1 MPTEQQ
7 YTQTLRAD
15 ADVVD
20 NEPHVEPTLF
30 VAGAMKIVL
39 APDSFKE
46 SMTATQAVAAMRAGV
61 HAVLPTAEC
70 VGVPMADGGEGTVDA
85 VVDALHGRHVEVEVA
100 DALGR
105 TVTARYGHIP
115 LRQLAVIEMAAA
127 AGLELIPLDQRDVL
141 RASTFGVGQLI
152 SSALDRGT
160 EELLIGLGGSATND
174 GGTGMLTALGASF
187 LDAAGNPLEPGGAA
201 LNRLD
206 RIDVSGLD
214 PRLRDIRIHVAS
226 DVTAPLLGPT
236 GATAVFGPQKGATA
250 ADVELLESALTQLAT
265 VTSAT
270 LGTAN
275 PQRPGTGAAGGVGFA
290 LVEFLGAE
298 SKPGV
303 DEVAETVGLEAALR
317 GADWVFTGEGSVDAQ
332 TVMGKTPFGVA
343 QAAARS
349 GVRVVIF
356 AGRVAPDASV
366 LLEHGVDR
374 LVAITAE
381 GTPIE
386 QALREGAESLTRA
399 TAEVCRQIVE

>member
-1 MPTEQQ
+1 M
-7 YTQTLRAD
+7 R
-15 ADVVD
+15 
-20 NEPHVEPTLF
+20 
-30 VAGAMKIVL
+30 IVL

-61 HAVLPTAEC
+61 QQVLPDAEC

-85 VVDALHGRHVEVEVA
+85 VVDALHGQHIAAQVSGP
-100 DALGR
+100 LGA
-105 TVTARYGHIP
+105 TITARYGYVP

-127 AGLELIPLDQRDVL
+127 SGLELIPPDQRDVL

-152 SSALDRGT
+152 LSALDRGA
-160 EELLIGLGGSATND
+160 EEILIGLGGSATND
-174 GGTGMLTALGASF
+174 GGAGMLTALGVAF
-187 LDAAGNPLEPGGAA
+187 VDADGTALEPGGAA
-201 LNRLD
+201 LGRLD
-206 RIDVSGLD
+206 RIDLTGLD
-214 PRLRDIRIHVAS
+214 PRLRDVRIHVAT

-236 GATAVFGPQKGATA
+236 GASAVFGPQKGATPT
-250 ADVELLESALTQLAT
+250 DVQALESALTQLAT
-265 VTSAT
+265 VTSET
-270 LGTAN
+270 LGKAN
-275 PQRPGTGAAGGVGFA
+275 PQRPGNGAAGGLGFA

-298 SKPGV
+298 SRPGV
-303 DEVAETVGLEAALR
+303 DEVAVTVGLEKAVR

-343 QAAARS
+343 QVATRAGA
-349 GVRVVIF
+349 RVVIF

-366 LLEHGVDR
+366 LLEHGVER

-399 TAEVCRQIVE
+399 TAEVCRQITGS

>member
-1 MPTEQQ
+1 
-7 YTQTLRAD
+7 
-15 ADVVD
+15 
-20 NEPHVEPTLF
+20 
-30 VAGAMKIVL
+30 MKIVL

-46 SMTATQAVAAMRAGV
+46 SMTATEAVAAMRAGV
-61 HAVLPTAEC
+61 HAVIPDAEC

-85 VVDALHGRHVEVEVA
+85 VVDALHGQHIEAEVS

-105 TVTARYGHIP
+105 TITARYGYIP

-127 AGLELIPLDQRDVL
+127 SGLELIPPDQRDVL

-152 SSALDRGT
+152 SSALDRGA
-160 EELLIGLGGSATND
+160 EEILIGIGGSATND
-174 GGTGMLTALGASF
+174 GGAGMLTALGASF
-187 LDAAGNPLEPGGAA
+187 VDDHGAPLEPGGAA
-201 LNRLD
+201 LRQLD

-214 PRLRDIRIHVAS
+214 PRLRDTRIHVAS

-236 GATAVFGPQKGATA
+236 GASAVFGPQKGATP
-250 ADVELLESALTQLAT
+250 ADVQTLESALTQLAT
-265 VTSAT
+265 VTSRT
-270 LGTAN
+270 LGNAN
-275 PQRPGTGAAGGVGFA
+275 PQRRGAGAAGGLGFA

-303 DEVAETVGLEAALR
+303 DEVAATVGLERALR

-343 QAAARS
+343 RAATRA
-349 GVRVVIF
+349 GARVVIL

-366 LLEHGVDR
+366 LLEHGVER
-374 LVAITAE
+374 LVAITAD

-399 TAEVCRQIVE
+399 TADVCRDITGS

>member
-1 MPTEQQ
+1 
-7 YTQTLRAD
+7 
-15 ADVVD
+15 
-20 NEPHVEPTLF
+20 
-30 VAGAMKIVL
+30 MKIVL

-46 SMTATQAVAAMRAGV
+46 SMSATEAVAAMRAGV
-61 HAVLPTAEC
+61 RAVMPDAEC

-85 VVDALHGRHVEVEVA
+85 VVDALHGQHIEAQVSGP
-100 DALGR
+100 LGA
-105 TVTARYGHIP
+105 TITARYGYIP

-127 AGLELIPLDQRDVL
+127 SGLELVPPDERDVL

-152 SSALDRGT
+152 SSALDRGA
-160 EELLIGLGGSATND
+160 EEILIGLGGSATND
-174 GGTGMLTALGASF
+174 GGAGMLTALGASF
-187 LDAAGNPLEPGGAA
+187 VDADGAALEPGGAA
-201 LNRLD
+201 LRHLD

-214 PRLRDIRIHVAS
+214 PRLHDVRINVAT

-236 GATAVFGPQKGATA
+236 GASAVFGPQKGATP
-250 ADVELLESALTQLAT
+250 ADVQTLESALTQLAT

-270 LGTAN
+270 LGKAN
-275 PQRPGTGAAGGVGFA
+275 PQRPGNGAAGGMGFA

-303 DEVAETVGLEAALR
+303 DEVAATVGLEQAVR

-343 QAAARS
+343 QAATRNGA
-349 GVRVVIF
+349 RVVIF

-366 LLEHGVDR
+366 LLEHGVER
-374 LVAITAE
+374 LVAITKE

-399 TAEVCRQIVE
+399 TAEVCRQITGS